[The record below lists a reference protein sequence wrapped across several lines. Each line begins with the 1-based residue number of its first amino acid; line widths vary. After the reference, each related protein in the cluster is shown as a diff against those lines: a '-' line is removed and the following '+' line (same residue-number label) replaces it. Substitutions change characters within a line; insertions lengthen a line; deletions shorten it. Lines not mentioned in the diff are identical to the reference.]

1 MSQRINSFVYS
12 SLKKSIITI
21 SLFSTIILVSGC
33 SSQKSDELFYEIVS
47 SSDKIFTFQ
56 DLEKIGFKKNKEYNV
71 SELEGATGAWFGF
84 WGEDEYS
91 RKDYEIRFYSSHQD
105 AVSLGETLAKEV
117 TGKDAVIAKSE
128 ATWKEGVKDR
138 RTIGGPGSGGG
149 GRSGTFPKYGN
160 YSIYGNIV
168 ILCEGQIEIALEVC
182 WKLINALQ
190 EQND

>member
-1 MSQRINSFVYS
+1 MIRKTNFILYS
-12 SLKKSIITI
+12 LIISIIVLT
-21 SLFSTIILVSGC
+21 SCSGE
-33 SSQKSDELFYEIVS
+33 KSDALFYEIITPS
-47 SSDKIFTFQ
+47 NKIFAFQ
-56 DLEKIGFKKNKEYNV
+56 DLKNIGFKKSREYNV
-71 SELEGATGAWFGF
+71 SKLEGATGAWFGF
-84 WGEDEYS
+84 WGEDEYN
-91 RKDYEIRFYSSHQD
+91 RKDYEIRFYSNHQD

-160 YSIYGNIV
+160 YSIYGNMV

-182 WKLINALQ
+182 WKLINVLK
-190 EQND
+190 EQNE

>member
-1 MSQRINSFVYS
+1 MIRKINFIFYSFF
-12 SLKKSIITI
+12 I
-21 SLFSTIILVSGC
+21 TIILLTGC
-33 SSQKSDELFYEIVS
+33 SGENSNELFYEIITP
-47 SSDKIFTFQ
+47 SDKIFTFQ
-56 DLEKIGFKKNKEYNV
+56 DFKNIGFKKSREYNV

-91 RKDYEIRFYSSHQD
+91 RKDYEIRFYSNHQD
-105 AVSLGETLAKEV
+105 AVSLGESLAKEV

-160 YSIYGNIV
+160 YSIYGNII
-168 ILCEGQIEIALEVC
+168 ILCEGQVEIALEVC
-182 WKLINALQ
+182 WKLINVLK
-190 EQND
+190 EQNE

>member
-1 MSQRINSFVYS
+1 MIRKINFILYS
-12 SLKKSIITI
+12 LIISIIVLT
-21 SLFSTIILVSGC
+21 SCSGE
-33 SSQKSDELFYEIVS
+33 KSDELFYEIITP
-47 SSDKIFTFQ
+47 SDKIFAFQ
-56 DLEKIGFKKNKEYNV
+56 DLKNIGFKKSREYNV
-71 SELEGATGAWFGF
+71 SKLEGATGAWFGF
-84 WGEDEYS
+84 WGEDQYS
-91 RKDYEIRFYSSHQD
+91 RKDYEIRFYSNHQD

-160 YSIYGNIV
+160 YSIYGNMV

-182 WKLINALQ
+182 WKLINTL
-190 EQND
+190 EEKND

>member
-1 MSQRINSFVYS
+1 MIR
-12 SLKKSIITI
+12 KKNFILYYLIITI
-21 SLFSTIILVSGC
+21 IILTSC
-33 SSQKSDELFYEIVS
+33 SSQKSDELFYEIITP
-47 SSDKIFTFQ
+47 SDKVFAFQ
-56 DLEKIGFKKNKEYNV
+56 DLKNIGFKKSREYNV
-71 SELEGATGAWFGF
+71 SKLEGATGAWFGF
-84 WGEDEYS
+84 WGEDEYN
-91 RKDYEIRFYSSHQD
+91 RKDYEIRFYSNHQD

-160 YSIYGNIV
+160 YSIYGNMV

-182 WKLINALQ
+182 WKLINTL
-190 EQND
+190 EEKND

>member
-1 MSQRINSFVYS
+1 MIRKKNFILYS
-12 SLKKSIITI
+12 LIITI
-21 SLFSTIILVSGC
+21 IILTSC
-33 SSQKSDELFYEIVS
+33 SSQKSDELFYEIITP
-47 SSDKIFTFQ
+47 SDKVFAFQ
-56 DLEKIGFKKNKEYNV
+56 DLKNIGFKKSREYNV
-71 SELEGATGAWFGF
+71 SKLEGATGAWFGF

-91 RKDYEIRFYSSHQD
+91 RKDYEIRFYSNHQD

-160 YSIYGNIV
+160 YSIYGNMV

-182 WKLINALQ
+182 WKLINVLK
-190 EQND
+190 EQNE